1 MRVRRKSLWRKKNA
15 RMAYRKRVRSAA
27 SVAWEAQTRQQ
38 GRAEKAARSA
48 ESLAA
53 EAGEPSMEPVSRARP
68 DHTLE
73 VRLRID
79 DCERTFRAVCIGGE
93 WHGHSG
99 NVITQAI
106 RLVMAAAVRQ
116 EG

>member
-1 MRVRRKSLWRKKNA
+1 MHIRRKSLWRKKNA
-15 RMAYRKRVRSAA
+15 RKAYRKRVRCAA
-27 SVAWEAQTRQQ
+27 SLAWEAQTRQQ
-38 GRAEKAARSA
+38 ARADEAARAESSLIAEGGEAPIEPGPRVKA
-48 ESLAA
+48 
-53 EAGEPSMEPVSRARP
+53 

-79 DCERTFRAVCIGGE
+79 DCERTFRAVCLGGE

-99 NVITQAI
+99 NVITAAI